1 MLKKTNSGQALH
13 EQPLLSTR
21 KVAVAAADVTA
32 PQAVSLSPRLAAEK
46 LLFCISER
54 LYRLRKKHMFCIR
67 ARL

>member
-1 MLKKTNSGQALH
+1 MQKKPIVGQALH

-32 PQAVSLSPRLAAEK
+32 PQAVSLSSRLAAEK
-46 LLFCISER
+46 LLFCI
-54 LYRLRKKHMFCIR
+54 R